1 MKFLE
6 LVENTISEMA
16 KAVLP
21 DGREFRSSEA
31 AVIQLT
37 GEGKNVREI
46 AAELRTSVE
55 SVASII
61 SVAKR
66 KGTWPEEYNKPKFT
80 LHDGRTFGSA
90 EAAVIEL
97 VGEGKTL
104 AEVADLIGS
113 TKASVASIVSIAKR
127 KGTWPENLQVVRA
140 PRAEAQPA
148 EVAPEAQ
155 PEPEVAASSQ
165 EDYSE
170 YDSLPLNK
178 LWYFKEDSF
187 INVANP
193 DLTLHIQQIDD
204 NFKVFHTGGPKARVI
219 KSKCDSFAEAK
230 SYAAD
235 HIASFYRGVLVSEQY
250 AESRK

>member
-66 KGTWPEEYNKPKFT
+66 KGTWPE
-80 LHDGRTFGSA
+80 
-90 EAAVIEL
+90 
-97 VGEGKTL
+97 
-104 AEVADLIGS
+104 
-113 TKASVASIVSIAKR
+113 
-127 KGTWPENLQVVRA
+127 NLQVVRA

-155 PEPEVAASSQ
+155 PEPESAVSSQ